1 MSRRRR
7 QRQRR
12 MAYINFAIIALLIAG
27 GVAAFQFLKPVPYDE
42 QTLCL
47 LSDELPP
54 HTAIECRYAERWL

>member
-27 GVAAFQFLKPVPYDE
+27 GVAAFQFNIIIT
-42 QTLCL
+42 QTL
-47 LSDELPP
+47 
-54 HTAIECRYAERWL
+54 AFWIERASGAKIFGILHSKSSIL